1 MNESNIK
8 RKPFSKLKNK
18 TVKNYLETENNV
30 IKIEEKENYPVSN
43 IMKKSS
49 PKLKKKKEIK
59 ISIKNYSKIYNT
71 DPFDFGILNE
81 IQSRERFM
89 MDTILRSAIINR

>member
-1 MNESNIK
+1 
-8 RKPFSKLKNK
+8 
-18 TVKNYLETENNV
+18 
-30 IKIEEKENYPVSN
+30 
-43 IMKKSS
+43 MKKSS